1 MTLQNTASPLAPGI
15 AATPPKGCVI
25 LVVDDE
31 PDVLESFRELLEQSI
46 PLSTILTADSGAQA
60 LTMLEG
66 VDLIVADYRMP
77 DMDGIGLLTQCRGL
91 CPNAKRILMT
101 AFPGPVPQLENRA
114 RREAKVAAFVSK
126 GLGPHALVEAVRAV
140 LCLPETGLIESVI
153 PEPGQ
158 GPTGLQVE
166 FPGH

>member
-1 MTLQNTASPLAPGI
+1 MTVQTTASPLVPGI

-31 PDVLESFRELLEQSI
+31 PDVLESFRELLERSI

-77 DMDGIGLLTQCRGL
+77 DMDGIGLLIQCLGL
-91 CPNAKRILMT
+91 RPNAKRILMT

-114 RREAKVAAFVSK
+114 RREAKVTAFVSK

-140 LCLPETGLIESVI
+140 MVPPNGLPAADVLA
-153 PEPGQ
+153 
-158 GPTGLQVE
+158 
-166 FPGH
+166 